1 MHAGLKLFVE
11 VKVER
16 NLRDLTIFYCKEFH
30 NEYKVRNAY
39 NGNVKHYLTLKKEMK
54 KNKQVEVL

>member
-16 NLRDLTIFYCKEFH
+16 NLRDLTSFIAKNFTMNTKLEM
-30 NEYKVRNAY
+30 
-39 NGNVKHYLTLKKEMK
+39 LTM
-54 KNKQVEVL
+54 VM

>member
-16 NLRDLTIFYCKEFH
+16 NLRDLISFIANNFTMNTKLEM
-30 NEYKVRNAY
+30 
-39 NGNVKHYLTLKKEMK
+39 LTM
-54 KNKQVEVL
+54 VM